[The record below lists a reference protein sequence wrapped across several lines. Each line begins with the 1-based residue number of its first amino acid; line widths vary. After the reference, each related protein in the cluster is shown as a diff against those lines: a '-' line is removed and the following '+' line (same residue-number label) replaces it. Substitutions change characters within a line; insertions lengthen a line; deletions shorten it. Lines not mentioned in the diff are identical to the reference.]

1 MAIFIKSRERAPT
14 TPISISPTGATLGP
28 AAHLLVWGKF
38 GNTYAHNPAFYSL
51 AYYDGN
57 SRWNRGPSYPA
68 LTWAIPCITP
78 NLYPQWDNF
87 NIENFVMGNDSG
99 FGIGTRYVNY
109 QNGCKLNNLE
119 NFDVGTS
126 QKLLIFINKSGFTYS
141 DPSLNNI
148 VNPPS
153 FINDYLN
160 YYKFLDSLYYQ
171 RYNSEAMLSSYYDT
185 NNPEYK
191 LKDLTNY
198 DLLAAGTYHFMMG
211 YGNTLYAW
219 GENSNNQCN
228 IPANATSTINLKQI
242 TAGNAHSLALYYTAN
257 KGSTIIGWGLNS
269 NGQITI
275 PSSIGTGAIQIAS
288 GFDHNLAL
296 SATGGVVCWGNNS
309 YNQCNIPVGLS
320 GITFIAAGHY
330 HSMAIKTD
338 GTVYCWGL
346 NTSGQCNIPNG
357 TTNGFRIDG
366 GLEHTV
372 LLKKDGS
379 ISAWGG
385 NTFYQ
390 TTLPD
395 CPGNTLFNNNGF
407 AELDS
412 GFRNNWPVNI
422 PNSVRDIRC
431 GKYSSIALH
440 NGIMMWYHKVVI
452 GTVYPNN
459 GPKYLAYAN
468 SIINEGYNQYY
479 IQGLTNNSNFP
490 GCTAAHKLSLVS
502 NSKRYDIYDYDDT
515 IPIYPPDPNIP
526 NSDSRGY
533 RWPIKR
539 NGSFYNTS
547 SYGQGNSVGNTGCW
561 SFGYG
566 DDGIF
571 RSYDY
576 FAPPDF
582 SGVGLRRRRCSNAN
596 LFWQPGPPSRYSQR
610 LSGDY
615 FTDNGYGSD
624 FNFYNSGG
632 IPCLLISKKHFVVCQ
647 HWAYP
652 HVYWEQQFMRRDGKT
667 FNVAGNLV
675 SRISNG
681 LGEFPD
687 LMLFEMQ
694 KELDPDDAQNIA
706 IYNKW
711 ADYSGFTGTQMIDPQ
726 AVILKGITIADVT
739 SSLGKIKSA
748 IGRRIWCIDA
758 QDRAY
763 GGRVQAVNRN
773 LNSTSNKGYYLNFI
787 QASPSIY
794 EPLNCYNLVYLGDS
808 GSPWFITGR
817 GHTYHA
823 SYDASLGITLQ
834 PTIFLG
840 IDTGA
845 RTPFYNEINNTDYDS
860 QNSFRDYGAT
870 FADGVNFQFLTKSPI
885 QVINEYLIAAG
896 QQPIEQIPIDVGNPP
911 WPPYIIPVAGACAN
925 PNEIV
930 TSLNIDPNS
939 LFSNLKNSP
948 TGNEIIGTASVES
961 IDGNILTLSGI
972 SGTFIISNDQN
983 SYSIA
988 GGTAGAVYN
997 KINPF
1002 ITPLN
1007 NGLGTTAGVGSILN
1021 NEAAGYTFDS
1031 NDPFEIFNG

>member
-1 MAIFIKSRERAPT
+1 MAVFFKTKERAPT
-14 TPISISPTGATLGP
+14 TPISISPTGATMGQ
-28 AAHLLVWGKF
+28 AAHLLVWGKC
-38 GNTYAHNPAFYSL
+38 GNTYAHDPAFYSL
-51 AYYDGN
+51 LYYNGN
-57 SRWNRGPSYPA
+57 RWNSLPSFPA
-68 LTWAIPCITP
+68 LKWAIPCITP
-78 NLYPQWDNF
+78 NMYPSWDNF

-99 FGIGTRYVNY
+99 FGIGTRYAAR
-109 QNGCKLNNLE
+109 QNACKISYGNLTD
-119 NFDVGTS
+119 FDVNTS

-141 DPSLNNI
+141 DPSTNNI
-148 VNPPS
+148 ANPPS

-160 YYKFLDSLYYQ
+160 YYKYTESIYYNRWNQ
-171 RYNSEAMLSSYYDT
+171 ETMFPSYFIT
-185 NNPEYK
+185 SNPEYK

-257 KGSTIIGWGLNS
+257 KGSTIIGWGSNS

-296 SATGGVVCWGNNS
+296 SATGGVICWGNNS
-309 YNQCNIPVGLS
+309 YNQCNVPVGLS

-330 HSMAIKTD
+330 HSMAIKSD

-346 NTSGQCNIPNG
+346 NTSGQCDIPNG

-372 LLKKDGS
+372 LLKKDGTVT
-379 ISAWGG
+379 AWGG

-395 CPGNTLFNNNGF
+395 CPGKTLFNNNAY

-412 GFRNNWPVNI
+412 GYKNNWAVNI

-440 NGIMMWYHKVVI
+440 TGIRMWYHKIVAGLDFSSTGERILLYQSVSS
-452 GTVYPNN
+452 NDMW
-459 GPKYLAYAN
+459 
-468 SIINEGYNQYY
+468 Y
-479 IQGLTNNSNFP
+479 IRGLPNNSNLP
-490 GCTAAHKLSLVS
+490 GSTATHVTTLPL
-502 NSKRYDIYDYDDT
+502 NSKRYDLYDYDDT
-515 IPIYPPDPNIP
+515 IPIYPPNENIP
-526 NSDSRGY
+526 YSESIGY

-547 SYGQGNSVGNTGCW
+547 AYGYLQGGTAGNTGCW

-571 RSYDY
+571 KSYDW

-582 SGVGLRRRRCSNAN
+582 SGVGLRARRCSNSN
-596 LFWQPGPPSRYSQR
+596 LFWDWTSGQPFFGKYGKGIF
-610 LSGDY
+610 GDY
-615 FTDNGYGSD
+615 FSDYGYGSD

-652 HVYWEQQFMRRDGKT
+652 STYWEQQFMRRDNKT
-667 FNVAGNLV
+667 FNVAGNLLT
-675 SRISNG
+675 RISNG
-681 LGEFPD
+681 IGEFPD

-694 KELDPDDAQNIA
+694 TELSADDAKNVA

-726 AVILKGITIADVT
+726 AVVLKGITAGIT
-739 SSLGKIKSA
+739 SGSAQITSA
-748 IGRRIWCIDA
+748 IGRRMWAIDA
-758 QDRAY
+758 NDRAY
-763 GGRVQAVNRN
+763 GARVRNVGRN
-773 LNSTSNKGYYLNFI
+773 LNATNKGYYLNLI
-787 QASPSIY
+787 EASPNAY
-794 EPLNCYNLVYLGDS
+794 EPLNCSTVNYVGDS
-808 GSPWFITGR
+808 GTPWFITGR

-823 SYDASLGITLQ
+823 SYDESLGITLQ

-840 IDTGA
+840 INTFA
-845 RTPFYNEINNTDYDS
+845 RTPQYLQNTDISYNSFFDYGITFDNINNP
-860 QNSFRDYGAT
+860 
-870 FADGVNFQFLTKSPI
+870 QFLTKSPI
-885 QVINEYLIAAG
+885 QIINEYLIAAG
-896 QQPIEQIPIDVGNPP
+896 QQPIEKIPIDVGNPP
-911 WPPYIIPVAGACAN
+911 WPPYIIPVAGACAD

-930 TSLNIDPNS
+930 TSLNIDPNG
-939 LFSNLKNSP
+939 LFSSFINAP
-948 TGNEIIGTASVES
+948 TGNEIIGSASVES
-961 IDGNILTLSGI
+961 VNGNILTLSGI
-972 SGTFIISNDQN
+972 SGTFIISDNRN
-983 SYSIA
+983 SYSIL
-988 GGTAGAVYN
+988 GGTAGASYN

-1002 ITPLN
+1002 TTPIN
-1007 NGLGTTAGVGSILN
+1007 NGLGTTAGSADALN